1 MDAGQIAR
9 EADEAL
15 AAALSGGDIEGAL
28 GMYSEDCRMMP
39 PGGPMTVGREAVRDL
54 VGGLMGKSLS
64 IRYEQIQVE
73 RISGDLIMSLGRGLG
88 TLDGEAVHS
97 KHILLLRRDG
107 DGVWRIAADIYNF
120 DEPGLG

>member
-1 MDAGQIAR
+1 MDAERIAR

-15 AAALSGGDIEGAL
+15 AAALSGGDIETAL
-28 GMYSEDCRMMP
+28 GMYAEDCRMMP
-39 PGGPMTVGREAVRDL
+39 PGGPMTVGRDAVRDL

-73 RISGDLIMSLGRGLG
+73 RISGELIMSLGRGLG
-88 TLDGEAVHS
+88 TLDGEPIHS